1 MGQSLAVSHSII
13 SAEGLSRLIEQQYG
27 LPAPV
32 SCQLLAPGIN
42 DTYQVASGGA
52 AYVYRVYRAA
62 WRSIQDIQYELQ
74 LLLHL
79 QRSGIPVSAP
89 IPRAD
94 GALSSEL
101 ESPEGQRTGVLFSY
115 APGRVLGYQPDGAL
129 KYGALA
135 ARLHNSLDLFRSDT
149 PRFVLDLEHL
159 LEGPLR
165 KIRPFAEVQGSWQFI
180 CRLAERLRFDLQSQV
195 SVLDWGVCHGDLH
208 GHNVH
213 TDALGQ
219 LVLFDFDCG
228 GPGWRAYDLAVY
240 RWAVDLHAKS
250 REPWDA
256 FLAGYSGER
265 TVSPIDLSVIPS
277 FVAIR
282 TIWLLG
288 LQVDQITLRG
298 VKHVETFIEGGAKA
312 LQKWDPALL
321 R

>member
-1 MGQSLAVSHSII
+1 MNQTLAVSHSII
-13 SAEGLSRLIEQQYG
+13 SEQALASLVSEQYA
-27 LPAPV
+27 LPALA

-42 DTYQVASGGA
+42 DTYLVSA
-52 AYVYRVYRAA
+52 ATKYVYRVYRSGL
-62 WRSIQDIQYELQ
+62 RSVQDIQYELQ

-79 QRSGIPVSAP
+79 QASGISVSAP
-89 IPRAD
+89 VPKAD
-94 GALSSEL
+94 GTLYSEL
-101 ESPEGQRTGVLFSY
+101 QSPEGSRVGVLFLY
-115 APGRVLGYQPDGAL
+115 APGQVLGYQPDGAV

-135 ARLHNSLDLFRSDT
+135 AKLHNSLDLFRAGA
-149 PRFVLDLEHL
+149 PRFALDLEHL
-159 LEGPLR
+159 LESPLR
-165 KIRPFAEVQGSWQFI
+165 RVQPFAEVQGSWGFLSQ
-180 CRLAERLRFDLQSQV
+180 LAERLRFDVLSTEAA
-195 SVLDWGVCHGDLH
+195 LDWGPCHGDLH

-213 TDALGQ
+213 VDAMGN

-256 FLAGYSGER
+256 FIKGYSGER
-265 TVSPIDLSVIPS
+265 ALQPADLSTMPS

-288 LQVDQITLRG
+288 LQVEQISLRG
-298 VKHVETFIEGGAKA
+298 VRHVETFIEGGVKA